1 VFACDGNNNDI
12 NANIYGAVVMAIAIA
27 GVHLV
32 HVMNVD
38 SLLDGC

>member
-12 NANIYGAVVMAIAIA
+12 YIYGAVVMAIAIA